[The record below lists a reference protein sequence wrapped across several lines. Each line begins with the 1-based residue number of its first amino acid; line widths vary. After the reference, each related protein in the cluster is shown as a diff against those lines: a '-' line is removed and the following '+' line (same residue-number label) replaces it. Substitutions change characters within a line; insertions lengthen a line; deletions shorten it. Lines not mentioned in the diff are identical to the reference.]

1 MRIGVVVDGMSE
13 YASLGVLLSK
23 VAPTAGQTYL
33 RVVKA
38 DIQPL
43 APFPVI
49 ARACKMPVAQL
60 SARGAELVLVIFDRE
75 GRVECPS
82 EIADGVSRALALQ
95 VDCRT
100 SVIVK
105 DRCYENWLVS
115 DLEALAAHPRRFRVL
130 PRHKRAVEPN
140 RADAADGLAVIRQ
153 MAVRGYE
160 KVDDSR
166 TIAESADPARMA
178 RHSRSFRKFLREARH
193 PAYSTQ
199 SKLP

>member
-13 YASLGVLLSK
+13 YWSLGVLLNK
-23 VAPTAGQTYL
+23 VAPATGQTYL

-60 SARGAELVLVIFDRE
+60 SARGADLVLVVFDRE

-95 VDCRT
+95 VDCQT

-105 DRCYENWLVS
+105 DRQYENWLVA
-115 DLEALAAHPRRFRVL
+115 DLEALAAHPRRFRVS
-130 PRHKRAVEPN
+130 PRHTRAIEPN
-140 RADAADGLAVIRQ
+140 RADAVDGSAIVRN
-153 MAVRGYE
+153 MAVRDYE

-166 TIAESADPARMA
+166 MIVESADPAKMA

-193 PAYSTQ
+193 PAYSSQ
-199 SKLP
+199 SRLP

>member
-23 VAPTAGQTYL
+23 VAPTTGQTYL

-60 SARGAELVLVIFDRE
+60 SARGAELVLVVFDRE

-95 VDCRT
+95 VNCRT

-105 DRCYENWLVS
+105 DRRYENWLVS
-115 DLEALAAHPRRFRVL
+115 DLAALAVHPRRFRLL
-130 PRHKRAVEPN
+130 PRHKRVIEPN
-140 RADAADGLAVIRQ
+140 QADAVDGLAVIRQ
-153 MAVRGYE
+153 MAVHGYE

-166 TIAESADPARMA
+166 AIVESADPARMA
-178 RHSRSFRKFLREARH
+178 RHSRSFRKFLREAHH